1 MQTTLRTRIA
11 LDDTGFFLAQGQN
24 VADLRRRIE
33 DAVHSGGAFV
43 EFVAAGDR
51 SVSVLISAASKVVI
65 SVESMDFDTRDDGED
80 ALRYGGEFDLL

>member
-1 MQTTLRTRIA
+1 MQTMSRTRVA
-11 LDDTGFFLAQGQN
+11 LDDAGFFLAQDQD

-51 SVSVLISAASKVVI
+51 SMSVLISSASKVVI
-65 SVESMDFDTRDDGED
+65 SVESVDFDARDLGDD
-80 ALRYGGEFDLL
+80 ALPYGGEFDLL